1 MPVPFIMPKV
11 DMDQEKA
18 TIISWL
24 KQEGDLVQ
32 RDETVLVVET
42 EKVAIDIPAPASG
55 RLVGICRKAGEV
67 VPVAE
72 VIAYILKEG
81 ETLADLPP
89 SAQGAR
95 TGSQAPA
102 AAASPTAPTQA
113 PVAATPVALRMAQE
127 LGLDLSQV
135 PASGERI
142 TRQDI
147 ERFLS
152 QRAAP
157 QAEQLPASPGK
168 IAATPAAR
176 RLARERGLSLQSLT
190 GSGPRGRIQA
200 ADVPAAPVTA
210 AAAEGAAPAPP
221 SRLPSAE
228 QIAPSALE
236 RPAER
241 LPLTGIRRTIAE
253 RMQSSF
259 QTAPH
264 IALTVEA
271 DVTQLEAVR
280 QQLNARAARA
290 NEVKLSLTALL
301 VKITAWALERHPYL
315 NASLHQEEIYLW
327 KEVNIGVATAVEQG
341 LIVPVIRQANLL
353 SLSQIAER
361 LADLVERARQNRLTL
376 ADVQHGTFT
385 ISNLGMYG
393 IQQFRAVINPPES
406 AILAVGAVVRK
417 PIVVDAQDTVA
428 VRPVMALTL
437 SADHRLVDGVVA
449 ARFLADLLEAVEHPE
464 TLLY

>member
-1 MPVPFIMPKV
+1 MPVPFILPKV

-42 EKVAIDIPAPASG
+42 EKVAIDIPAPATG
-55 RLVGICRKAGEV
+55 RLVGIRRQAGEV

-72 VIAYILKEG
+72 VIAYVLKDG

-89 SAQGAR
+89 EAR
-95 TGSQAPA
+95 PA
-102 AAASPTAPTQA
+102 ASSREQAQPASSRT

-127 LGLDLSQV
+127 LGLNLSQV

-147 ERFLS
+147 ERFLE
-152 QRAAP
+152 QRRA
-157 QAEQLPASPGK
+157 LPADQPLPPGGK
-168 IAATPAAR
+168 LAATPAAR
-176 RLARERGLSLQSLT
+176 RLAREVGIPLEAVTASS
-190 GSGPRGRIQA
+190 PRGRIQA
-200 ADVPAAPVTA
+200 ADIIATAESAAATQNVA
-210 AAAEGAAPAPP
+210 AAAP
-221 SRLPSAE
+221 SRLLPAE
-228 QIAPSALE
+228 QLTPAVPE

-241 LPLTGIRRTIAE
+241 LPLAGIRRTIAE

-259 QTAPH
+259 QNAPH
-264 IALTVEA
+264 IALMVEA
-271 DVTQLEAVR
+271 DVTRLEDVR
-280 QQLNARAARA
+280 QQLNARVARTNGA
-290 NEVKLSLTALL
+290 KLSLTALL
-301 VKITAWALERHPYL
+301 IKVTAWALEHHPFL
-315 NASLHQEEIYLW
+315 NASLQQDQIVLW
-327 KEVNIGVATAVEQG
+327 KEINIGVATAVEHG
-341 LIVPVIRQANLL
+341 LIVPVIPHANLL
-353 SLSQIAER
+353 SLGQIAER

-393 IQQFRAVINPPES
+393 IRQFRAVINPPES
-406 AILAVGAVVRK
+406 AILAVGAMVRQ
-417 PIVVDAQDTVA
+417 PVVVDAQDTVA
-428 VRPVMALTL
+428 VRPVIALTL
-437 SADHRLVDGVVA
+437 SADHRLVDGVAA